1 MTTFKIIK
9 NIKGGESKSLSSQ
22 TDVES
27 TQLLGKKR
35 YNLSKIN
42 KEMRKTLKIKRKPSS
57 PSEKIDKKIE
67 LFLSNYS
74 QLIINMKKNDKIFS
88 NYFSTQEKYYFN
100 SILNLDLVKIILAY
114 INKISNLQENKKIC
128 NLNLLIQLT
137 QIFLM
142 NENDIATLTL
152 LIDQYLFFH
161 NANLY
166 TDENLFYL
174 GLYTKYITSNEFYYI
189 FNEMLKIN
197 ISFKN
202 WYTLNK
208 NLLDIFDIDIQKVNQ
223 RYTLFKQSQ
232 KQVKFIDY
240 NLMIKDII
248 DPISFKYNE
257 KKQQYNTSVVKSNSN
272 IGKIIDV
279 IIVYTEGPENDDNS
293 RSGAHIS
300 NGNIEIEQQFN

>member
-1 MTTFKIIK
+1 M
-9 NIKGGESKSLSSQ
+9 
-22 TDVES
+22 
-27 TQLLGKKR
+27 
-35 YNLSKIN
+35 
-42 KEMRKTLKIKRKPSS
+42 
-57 PSEKIDKKIE
+57 
-67 LFLSNYS
+67 
-74 QLIINMKKNDKIFS
+74 
-88 NYFSTQEKYYFN
+88 
-100 SILNLDLVKIILAY
+100 NLDLVKIILAY
-114 INKISNLQENKKIC
+114 INKISNFQENKKKF

-152 LIDQYLFFH
+152 LIEQYLFFN

-197 ISFKN
+197 ASFKN

-248 DPISFKYNE
+248 DPISYKHKE
-257 KKQQYNTSVVKSNSN
+257 KKQQNTSVIKSNSN

-279 IIVYTEGPENDDNS
+279 IIVYTEGPDNNS
-293 RSGAHIS
+293 INGPQIS
-300 NGNIEIEQQFN
+300 NGKIEIEQQVN

>member
-1 MTTFKIIK
+1 
-9 NIKGGESKSLSSQ
+9 
-22 TDVES
+22 
-27 TQLLGKKR
+27 
-35 YNLSKIN
+35 
-42 KEMRKTLKIKRKPSS
+42 
-57 PSEKIDKKIE
+57 
-67 LFLSNYS
+67 
-74 QLIINMKKNDKIFS
+74 MKKNDKIFS

-100 SILNLDLVKIILAY
+100 SILNLDLVKIIFSY
-114 INKISNLQENKKIC
+114 INKISNFQKNNKKL
-128 NLNLLIQLT
+128 NLNLFIQLT

-142 NENDIATLTL
+142 NENDIAALTL
-152 LIDQYLFFH
+152 LIEQYLFFH
-161 NANLY
+161 NPNLY
-166 TDENLFYL
+166 TDESLFYL

-197 ISFKN
+197 VSFKN

-248 DPISFKYNE
+248 DPISFKHNE
-257 KKQQYNTSVVKSNSN
+257 KKQNTNSIVKSNSN

-279 IIVYTEGPENDDNS
+279 IIVYTEGPDNDNS
-293 RSGAHIS
+293 RDGSQIS
-300 NGNIEIEQQFN
+300 NGIIDIEQQVN